1 MRKEVESSFAVLPL
15 RIIEK
20 RIDLDSVSDNASIT
34 FWVISYFFNSGR
46 VILWRNYFLLMF
58 DYKRFVHYSK
68 NEEWLETKHTNISIN
83 SRLCYNIF

>member
-46 VILWRNYFLLMF
+46 VIL
-58 DYKRFVHYSK
+58 
-68 NEEWLETKHTNISIN
+68 
-83 SRLCYNIF
+83 